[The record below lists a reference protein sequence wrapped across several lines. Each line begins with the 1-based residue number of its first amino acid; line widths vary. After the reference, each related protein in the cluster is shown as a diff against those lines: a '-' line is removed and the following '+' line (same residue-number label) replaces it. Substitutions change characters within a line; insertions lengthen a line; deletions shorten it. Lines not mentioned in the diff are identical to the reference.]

1 MCIGQT
7 TPTELSGNPEVP
19 LSHLYDMLLA
29 PYLCHPLL
37 SLGGKLD
44 SSLHLWASLLMSL
57 GRCCCVALGTMGTV
71 KLVLYTVYFS
81 WHLPGPVLSAPPAV
95 SSKTYCLS
103 LSDGPCQE
111 WSRELWC
118 WASFSFPICPSSRTL
133 PQANCSLR
141 CSALPTPPV
150 KWVQYTCHSQ
160 DCYKTCRIWPRAFSS
175 RATLP

>member
-1 MCIGQT
+1 MPSIVCIYPSAVSVWEVVGNYCLLSLHSPPWAAQVSLSRLPAGMCIGQT
-7 TPTELSGNPEVP
+7 RPTELSGNPEAP

-29 PYLCHPLL
+29 PYLYQPLR

-81 WHLPGPVLSAPPAV
+81 RHLPGPVLSAPPAV

-111 WSRELWC
+111 WSREL
-118 WASFSFPICPSSRTL
+118 
-133 PQANCSLR
+133 
-141 CSALPTPPV
+141 
-150 KWVQYTCHSQ
+150 
-160 DCYKTCRIWPRAFSS
+160 
-175 RATLP
+175 